1 MLKQRVLTAIVLLA
15 VLYVAT
21 AWLPP
26 AYFAVFL
33 TLAVVPALLE
43 WAGLMGLGSW
53 SAKLLWLAVFGI
65 VLAFCLWAL
74 DAGSNEAT
82 RAGLMWLNVAALG
95 FWLFVFWLIYQYPE
109 GQALWSAEWKI
120 GLMGIACLL
129 PTWMGLYYLKVWAS
143 SGVLVFTLVALV
155 SVVDIGAY
163 FTGRAWGR
171 SKLAPA
177 LSPKKSWAGFWG
189 GVTCCVVLSVALL
202 AGVQAAFGRLPLSL
216 WILLVMGTIL
226 LAVVSVIGDLFESML
241 KRHRGIKDSGRILPG
256 HGGVLDRID
265 SLVAATP
272 VFVLAI
278 LLLSNVLGIL

>member
-1 MLKQRVLTAIVLLA
+1 MLRQRVLTAIVLLA

-33 TLAVVPALLE
+33 SLALVPALLE
-43 WAGLMGLGSW
+43 WAGLMGLVRW
-53 SAKLLWLAVFGI
+53 SAKLLWLAAFGS
-65 VLAFCLWAL
+65 VLGLCFWAL
-74 DAGSNEAT
+74 ESGSVETA

-109 GQALWSAEWKI
+109 GQARWSAEWKI

-129 PTWMGLYYLKVWAS
+129 PTWMGLYYLKSWAP

-189 GVTCCVVLSVALL
+189 GVACCVALAVALL
-202 AGVQAAFGRLPLSL
+202 AWVQAGSGRLSLSL
-216 WILLVMGTIL
+216 WVLLIMATVL
-226 LAVVSVIGDLFESML
+226 LAVVSVVGDLFESML

-278 LLLSNVLGIL
+278 LLLSNVLDIL